1 MGLNE
6 VDIGILKTGTGI
18 YKAIPLRATNTILY
32 FDQNTNPWDHV
43 AFEQFEQSHTKM

>member
-1 MGLNE
+1 MDLNE

-18 YKAIPLRATNTILY
+18 YKATPLRATNTILY
-32 FDQNTNPWDHV
+32 FDQSTNPWDHV